1 MRAGAFR
8 VAITSSFVAAFLA
21 ACGSDSAESRIC
33 EAANGCGALAS
44 ADVSACVST
53 LEGIDAD
60 RAKAECADCLE
71 ANTCA
76 QIGAGVCTAA
86 CGPFA
91 GAFSGPGV
99 DANKRPSELTADE
112 RETLCAYMLDQ
123 AGGAGAQ
130 EQCSSDLTVTN
141 GNLTECVNGLG
152 DITCAITVG
161 GIVDCYDAVNSPC
174 DILTAAE
181 CSSFRTCSGL

>member
-1 MRAGAFR
+1 MRAGVLLVSIAL
-8 VAITSSFVAAFLA
+8 SLLA

-44 ADVSACVST
+44 ADVAACVST

-60 RAKAECADCLE
+60 RAKTECADCLE

-76 QIGAGVCTAA
+76 QIAAGVCTAA

-91 GAFSGPGV
+91 GAFAGPGV
-99 DANKRPSELTADE
+99 DASKRPSELTADE
-112 RETLCAYMLDQ
+112 RETLCIYMLDQ

-130 EQCSSDLTVTN
+130 EQCSSDLTFEN
-141 GNLTECVNGLG
+141 GTLTECVGSIG
-152 DITCAITVG
+152 QVSCAITVG

-174 DILTAAE
+174 DILTAAS
-181 CSSFRTCSGL
+181 CSAWRSCIGL

>member
-1 MRAGAFR
+1 MRAGVFLTG
-8 VAITSSFVAAFLA
+8 VAMSVLA

-60 RAKAECADCLE
+60 RAKSECADCLE

-76 QIGAGVCTAA
+76 QIAAGACTAA

-91 GAFSGPGV
+91 GAFAGTGIDPS
-99 DANKRPSELTADE
+99 KRPNQLTADE
-112 RETLCAYMLDQ
+112 AEQLCTYIIEQ
-123 AGGAGAQ
+123 AGGPGQQ
-130 EQCSSDLTVTN
+130 EQCDGQLTVTN
-141 GNLTECVNGLG
+141 PTQLECENAIV
-152 DITCAITVG
+152 DVTCAITVG
-161 GIVDCYDAVNSPC
+161 QITSCYAAVNSPC
-174 DILTAAE
+174 DILTAPE
-181 CSSFRTCSGL
+181 CADWRACTFS